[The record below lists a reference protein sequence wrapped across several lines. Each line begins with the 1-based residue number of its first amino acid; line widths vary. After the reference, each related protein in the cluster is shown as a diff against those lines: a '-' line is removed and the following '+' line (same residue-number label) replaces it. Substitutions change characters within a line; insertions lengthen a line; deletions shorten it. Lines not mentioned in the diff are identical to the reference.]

1 MAGVQSWP
9 SVGLAAPVRERN
21 VNVTVDVEHLSFRR
35 FMSDIEN

>member
-1 MAGVQSWP
+1 MQGFKVGQ

-21 VNVTVDVEHLSFRR
+21 VNVVDVEHLSFRR